1 MLDDLISRKIKI
13 ISFVAMVAVV
23 AWHCECGAEV
33 ERWFIPWVTHW
44 SVPWFFAV
52 SGFFFVKTAER
63 VSIIEFFR
71 KKTKTLLV
79 PYLFWCAFG
88 WSLWQPEVVGWG
100 GSIFGL
106 SSSTFPS
113 GNLPMWYV
121 RALIVF
127 MVGGILVYPI
137 CLRVN
142 NLWMRF
148 ALFALVV
155 IGVRLFFHSY
165 HVAISPGSSV
175 YYFLLGC
182 VIAIWKVDL
191 RTDMKSNR
199 SRAIMCAAA
208 FLSATLIRSVF
219 VSHVMLNISIV
230 FMLIAIWWFVDIVV
244 KSQCLNGLVEL
255 TSGIYFVHD
264 PFRRM
269 FDKYFAQ
276 DIYCALS
283 TWQLN
288 MYYFIRIVVLFAFA
302 ASLVYALKRFIP
314 RFSIVVFGGR

>member
-1 MLDDLISRKIKI
+1 
-13 ISFVAMVAVV
+13 
-23 AWHCECGAEV
+23 
-33 ERWFIPWVTHW
+33 
-44 SVPWFFAV
+44 
-52 SGFFFVKTAER
+52 
-63 VSIIEFFR
+63 
-71 KKTKTLLV
+71 
-79 PYLFWCAFG
+79 
-88 WSLWQPEVVGWG
+88 
-100 GSIFGL
+100 
-106 SSSTFPS
+106 
-113 GNLPMWYV
+113 
-121 RALIVF
+121 
-127 MVGGILVYPI
+127 
-137 CLRVN
+137 
-142 NLWMRF
+142 
-148 ALFALVV
+148 
-155 IGVRLFFHSY
+155 
-165 HVAISPGSSV
+165 
-175 YYFLLGC
+175 
-182 VIAIWKVDL
+182 
-191 RTDMKSNR
+191 MKSNR